1 MEYYAKSPNA
11 QGNQPT
17 VKEHLQRVAEF
28 AQMYGEPLKLGE
40 VTKMIGQ
47 LHDFGK
53 YTQAFQDVLKGIRT
67 GVDHAMGGACF
78 AEACYKGRLSSHPIA
93 EAINGHHDGLV
104 AYDEI
109 KGELYAVADPKKTV
123 HGNAGKA
130 PAIAA
135 KEQLLTANTAFRK
148 DFPDFKPPKLPKPP
162 EGELES
168 ML

>member
-1 MEYYAKSPNA
+1 MFCRS
-11 QGNQPT
+11 
-17 VKEHLQRVAEF
+17 L
-28 AQMYGEPLKLGE
+28 
-40 VTKMIGQ
+40 
-47 LHDFGK
+47 
-53 YTQAFQDVLKGIRT
+53 
-67 GVDHAMGGACF
+67 
-78 AEACYKGRLSSHPIA
+78 YKGRPSSHPIA

-168 ML
+168 MLYTRMLFSACERYALSLSNADAV

>member
-78 AEACYKGRLSSHPIA
+78 AEACYKGRPSSHPIA

-123 HGNAGKA
+123 HGNGGK
-130 PAIAA
+130 PRR
-135 KEQLLTANTAFRK
+135 LLLKSNC
-148 DFPDFKPPKLPKPP
+148 
-162 EGELES
+162 
-168 ML
+168 